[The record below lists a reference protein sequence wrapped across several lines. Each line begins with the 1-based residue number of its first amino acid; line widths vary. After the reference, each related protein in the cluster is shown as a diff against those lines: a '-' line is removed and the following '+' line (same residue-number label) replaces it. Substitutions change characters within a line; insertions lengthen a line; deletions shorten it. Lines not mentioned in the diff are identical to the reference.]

1 MDKESPFRPTR
12 ISPPK
17 NGAWSRWKQVEIRN
31 RRSGQ
36 GKSIPPYKD
45 FTAAK
50 WGMLTMETG
59 GDLRSDR
66 VLGGDATHPFHGGH
80 RRREREWAQKE
91 TSGKITLMF
100 WLGVAR

>member
-1 MDKESPFRPTR
+1 MQYTKCSDLYMVFFGQYLLRLALVSFYEGCGLRRNHYS
-12 ISPPK
+12 
-17 NGAWSRWKQVEIRN
+17 NVEIRN

-59 GDLRSDR
+59 GD
-66 VLGGDATHPFHGGH
+66 
-80 RRREREWAQKE
+80 
-91 TSGKITLMF
+91 
-100 WLGVAR
+100 